1 MTAQP
6 SDRDRTD
13 YGPFAHLTVPNT
25 ALYRQVMRAFLAAK
39 ERFAVHLRPE
49 DVYAAL
55 PPERRPGDPD
65 AVVKALD
72 SLVEWGNLRADPD
85 TSRVTAVEDFYRKRF
100 IYQLTQAG
108 EAAEQALSAYD
119 EALGRRGALQAV
131 ALHDIVTQLRALLVI
146 AAEREE
152 DGPDAAKAHLALS
165 ALTARFDA
173 LAENAR
179 AFMGSLQRTIDLH
192 GVEVE
197 VFLAYKDRLI
207 QYLERF
213 IQDLI
218 TLGGRIALLVGELE
232 RDGTADG
239 LLRLAAARE
248 AADAAPEEAA
258 DAEARAYERWA
269 ARWAGLSAWFV
280 SADGRPAQ
288 ARLLRGRALGA
299 IPQLLAVVRQLNE
312 RRAGRSDRSADF
324 RALARWFAEAPDDA
338 ARHRLWRAAFG
349 LYPARH
355 LTVDADT
362 LDERAAR
369 PEPAATPWAE
379 AEPLRIS
386 PQLRRTGSY
395 ERRGKAR
402 KVQDRSEQRR
412 LLAEIAARQTAEIA
426 AARARLAT
434 DGTTR
439 LSALG
444 ELDPAAF
451 GLFLRLLGDALATW
465 RPGMTT
471 TVTTSNDGTM
481 EIRLTALADGT
492 TAEIRTPGGAFRG
505 PDHLVEIT
513 DLTRDGRVRA
523 DGSGA
528 DTATGTATG
537 TAAGHPGGTG
547 TSAPGAA
554 GAGAA
559 DPRHAA
565 EAAGPR
571 GAAATT
577 GPRDAADT
585 APAEPRHTAA
595 TTGQPGAADTAA
607 AQPRTVVHGP
617 GNTGADAR
625 EAVADS
631 VEKPEGAAGTTA
643 RQQGGAR

>member
-1 MTAQP
+1 MTPQP
-6 SDRDRTD
+6 PEPDRTESAESAGRAAPSGHAS
-13 YGPFAHLTVPNT
+13 YSPFAHLTAPHS
-25 ALYRQVMRAFLAAK
+25 AFYRDVMHAFLTAK

-49 DVYAAL
+49 DVHAAL
-55 PPERRPGDPD
+55 PSEHRPAAPD

-72 SLVEWGNLRADPD
+72 SLVGWGNLRADPD
-85 TSRVTAVEDFYRKRF
+85 TSRVTAVEDFYRRRF

-108 EAAEQALSAYD
+108 EAAEQALSVYD

-146 AAEREE
+146 AAEHEE
-152 DGPDAAKAHLALS
+152 GEPDPAKAHLALS
-165 ALTARFDA
+165 TLTNRFEA

-218 TLGGRIALLVGELE
+218 TLGGRIARLIGELE
-232 RDGTADG
+232 ERGRVG
-239 LLRLAAARE
+239 VLLRLAAARE
-248 AADAAPEEAA
+248 AADAAPDEAES
-258 DAEARAYERWA
+258 AEARARARWA
-269 ARWAGLSAWFV
+269 AKWAGLSAWFV
-280 SADGRPAQ
+280 SADGREAQ

-324 RALARWFAEAPDDA
+324 RTLARWFAEAPDA
-338 ARHRLWRAAFG
+338 EARHRLWRAAFG

-362 LDERAAR
+362 LADRAAR
-369 PEPAATPWAE
+369 PVAASTPWAE

-386 PQLRRTGSY
+386 PHLRRTGSY
-395 ERRGKAR
+395 ERRGKPR
-402 KVQDRSEQRR
+402 KVQDRTEQRR
-412 LLAEIAARQTAEIA
+412 QLAEIAAKQAEEIA

-444 ELDPAAF
+444 EFDPMAF

-471 TVTTSNDGTM
+471 TVTTGNDGTM
-481 EIRLTALADGT
+481 EIRLTALDDGT
-492 TAEIRTPGGAFRG
+492 TAEIRTPGGVFRG

-513 DLTRDGRVRA
+513 DLTAGNPARRA
-523 DGSGA
+523 
-528 DTATGTATG
+528 
-537 TAAGHPGGTG
+537 
-547 TSAPGAA
+547 
-554 GAGAA
+554 
-559 DPRHAA
+559 R
-565 EAAGPR
+565 
-571 GAAATT
+571 
-577 GPRDAADT
+577 
-585 APAEPRHTAA
+585 
-595 TTGQPGAADTAA
+595 
-607 AQPRTVVHGP
+607 
-617 GNTGADAR
+617 
-625 EAVADS
+625 
-631 VEKPEGAAGTTA
+631 
-643 RQQGGAR
+643 

>member
-1 MTAQP
+1 MTSPPAEP
-6 SDRDRTD
+6 DPVESTEHAS
-13 YGPFAHLTVPNT
+13 YAPFAHLTVPNT
-25 ALYRQVMRAFLAAK
+25 ALYRQVMGVFMAAK

-49 DVYAAL
+49 EVHAAL
-55 PPERRPGDPD
+55 AREHRPADLD
-65 AVVKALD
+65 TVAKALD

-100 IYQLTQAG
+100 IYQLTRAG

-131 ALHDIVTQLRALLVI
+131 ALHDIVTQLRALLVL
-146 AAEREE
+146 AAEQGEGE
-152 DGPDAAKAHLALS
+152 PDAAKAHLALS
-165 ALTARFDA
+165 ALTSRFEA

-192 GVEVE
+192 GVEVA

-218 TLGGRIALLVGELE
+218 TLGGRIARLIGELE
-232 RDGTADG
+232 EQGRVGV

-248 AADAAPEEAA
+248 AGDAAPDEAET
-258 DAEARAYERWA
+258 AEAQAY
-269 ARWAGLSAWFV
+269 ARWVTKWEGLSAWFV
-280 SADGRPAQ
+280 SADGSESQ

-324 RALARWFAEAPDDA
+324 RTLARWFAEAPDDE

-362 LDERAAR
+362 LAERAAS
-369 PEPAATPWAE
+369 PVAASTPWAE

-395 ERRGKAR
+395 ERRGKPR
-402 KVQDRSEQRR
+402 RVQDRSEQRR
-412 LLAEIAARQTAEIA
+412 QLAEIAARQAEEIA

-444 ELDPAAF
+444 ELDPVAF

-465 RPGMTT
+465 RPGVTT
-471 TVTTSNDGTM
+471 TEATSNDGTM
-481 EIRLTALADGT
+481 EIRLTALNDGT
-492 TAEIRTPGGAFRG
+492 TAEIRTPGGVFRG
-505 PDHLVEIT
+505 PDHTVEIT
-513 DLTRDGRVRA
+513 DLTT
-523 DGSGA
+523 S
-528 DTATGTATG
+528 TA
-537 TAAGHPGGTG
+537 
-547 TSAPGAA
+547 
-554 GAGAA
+554 
-559 DPRHAA
+559 
-565 EAAGPR
+565 
-571 GAAATT
+571 
-577 GPRDAADT
+577 
-585 APAEPRHTAA
+585 
-595 TTGQPGAADTAA
+595 
-607 AQPRTVVHGP
+607 V
-617 GNTGADAR
+617 R
-625 EAVADS
+625 EA
-631 VEKPEGAAGTTA
+631 
-643 RQQGGAR
+643 R

>member
-1 MTAQP
+1 MTSPA
-6 SDRDRTD
+6 S
-13 YGPFAHLTVPNT
+13 GPRGSEHAPFIHLTVPNA

-49 DVYAAL
+49 DVHAAL
-55 PPERRPGDPD
+55 PPEHRPSELE

-108 EAAEQALSAYD
+108 EAAEQALSVYD

-152 DGPDAAKAHLALS
+152 GGPDAAKAHLALS
-165 ALTARFDA
+165 ALTGRFEA

-179 AFMGSLQRTIDLH
+179 AFMGSLQRTMDLH

-218 TLGGRIALLVGELE
+218 TLGGRIAVLIGELE
-232 RDGTADG
+232 RDGRAG
-239 LLRLAAARE
+239 VLLRLAAARE

-258 DAEARAYERWA
+258 SAEEQAYERWTA
-269 ARWAGLSAWFV
+269 KWAGLTAWFV
-280 SADGRPAQ
+280 SADGRESQ

-324 RALARWFAEAPDDA
+324 RTLARWFAEAPDDE

-349 LYPARH
+349 LYSARH

-362 LDERAAR
+362 LAERTAR
-369 PEPAATPWAE
+369 PVPASTPWAE

-395 ERRGKAR
+395 ERRGRAR
-402 KVQDRSEQRR
+402 RVQDRSEQRHR
-412 LLAEIAARQTAEIA
+412 LAEIAARQAEEIA

-434 DGTTR
+434 DGAIR

-444 ELDPAAF
+444 ELDPVAF
-451 GLFLRLLGDALATW
+451 TLFLQLLGDALATW
-465 RPGMTT
+465 RPGVTS
-471 TVTTSNDGTM
+471 TVATSNDGSM

-492 TAEIRTPGGAFRG
+492 TAGIRTPGGTFRG

-513 DLTRDGRVRA
+513 DLTRPGR
-523 DGSGA
+523 
-528 DTATGTATG
+528 
-537 TAAGHPGGTG
+537 AG
-547 TSAPGAA
+547 
-554 GAGAA
+554 
-559 DPRHAA
+559 
-565 EAAGPR
+565 
-571 GAAATT
+571 
-577 GPRDAADT
+577 
-585 APAEPRHTAA
+585 
-595 TTGQPGAADTAA
+595 
-607 AQPRTVVHGP
+607 QPRTGR
-617 GNTGADAR
+617 D
-625 EAVADS
+625 D
-631 VEKPEGAAGTTA
+631 
-643 RQQGGAR
+643 

>member
-1 MTAQP
+1 MCVGNNAETMTPQP
-6 SDRDRTD
+6 AEPDCTESAESSARTD
-13 YGPFAHLTVPNT
+13 SSGHASYAPFAHLTAPNS
-25 ALYRQVMRAFLAAK
+25 ALYRDVMGAFLAAK

-49 DVYAAL
+49 DVHAAL
-55 PPERRPGDPD
+55 PPQRRPAALD

-108 EAAEQALSAYD
+108 EAAEQALTAYD

-146 AAEREE
+146 AVEE
-152 DGPDAAKAHLALS
+152 GEGQPDAAKAHLALS
-165 ALTARFDA
+165 TLTGRFEA

-192 GVEVE
+192 GVAVE

-218 TLGGRIALLVGELE
+218 TLGGRIALLIGELE
-232 RDGTADG
+232 EQGRVDA

-248 AADAAPEEAA
+248 AADAAPDEAES
-258 DAEARAYERWA
+258 AEARAYAQWA
-269 ARWAGLSAWFV
+269 AKWAGLAAWFV
-280 SADGRPAQ
+280 SANGRESQ

-324 RALARWFAEAPDDA
+324 RTLARWLAEALDDA

-362 LDERAAR
+362 LSERTAHPVAAS
-369 PEPAATPWAE
+369 TPWAE

-395 ERRGKAR
+395 ERRGKPR

-412 LLAEIAARQTAEIA
+412 QLAEIAAKQAEEIT

-434 DGTTR
+434 DSTTR

-444 ELDPAAF
+444 ELDPVAF
-451 GLFLRLLGDALATW
+451 GLLLRLLGDALATW

-471 TVTTSNDGTM
+471 TAATSNDGTM
-481 EIRLTALADGT
+481 EIRLTALTDGT
-492 TAEIRTPGGAFRG
+492 TAEIPTPGGVFRG

-513 DLTRDGRVRA
+513 DLT
-523 DGSGA
+523 
-528 DTATGTATG
+528 TGT
-537 TAAGHPGGTG
+537 P
-547 TSAPGAA
+547 
-554 GAGAA
+554 
-559 DPRHAA
+559 
-565 EAAGPR
+565 
-571 GAAATT
+571 
-577 GPRDAADT
+577 
-585 APAEPRHTAA
+585 
-595 TTGQPGAADTAA
+595 
-607 AQPRTVVHGP
+607 
-617 GNTGADAR
+617 AR
-625 EAVADS
+625 EA
-631 VEKPEGAAGTTA
+631 
-643 RQQGGAR
+643 R

>member
-1 MTAQP
+1 MTSTP
-6 SDRDRTD
+6 SGPARAG
-13 YGPFAHLTVPNT
+13 YAPFAHLTVPN
-25 ALYRQVMRAFLAAK
+25 APLYRRVMGTFLAAK

-49 DVYAAL
+49 DVHGAL
-55 PPERRPGDPD
+55 PAEHRPADLD
-65 AVVKALD
+65 TVVKALD

-108 EAAEQALSAYD
+108 EAAEQALTAYD

-146 AAEREE
+146 AGEQE
-152 DGPDAAKAHLALS
+152 PDAAKAHLALS
-165 ALTARFDA
+165 ALTGRFGA

-192 GVEVE
+192 DVEVE

-218 TLGGRIALLVGELE
+218 TLGGRIALLIGELE
-232 RDGTADG
+232 DQGRAGV

-248 AADAAPEEAA
+248 AADAAPDEAES
-258 DAEARAYERWA
+258 AEAQAYERWA
-269 ARWAGLSAWFV
+269 ARWSGLAAWFV
-280 SADGRPAQ
+280 SADGRESQ
-288 ARLLRGRALGA
+288 ARLLRGRALAA

-324 RALARWFAEAPDDA
+324 RALARWFAEAPDDE

-362 LDERAAR
+362 LERRTAHPVAAS
-369 PEPAATPWAE
+369 TPWAE

-412 LLAEIAARQTAEIA
+412 RLAEIAVRQAEETA

-434 DGTTR
+434 NGTTR

-451 GLFLRLLGDALATW
+451 GLFLGLLGDALATW
-465 RPGMTT
+465 RPGMTS
-471 TVTTSNDGTM
+471 TVATSNDGSM

-492 TAEIRTPGGAFRG
+492 TAEIRTPGGVFRG
-505 PDHLVEIT
+505 PDHRVEIT
-513 DLTRDGRVRA
+513 DLTRSGRIRM
-523 DGSGA
+523 
-528 DTATGTATG
+528 
-537 TAAGHPGGTG
+537 
-547 TSAPGAA
+547 TSP
-554 GAGAA
+554 
-559 DPRHAA
+559 PMWEER
-565 EAAGPR
+565 
-571 GAAATT
+571 
-577 GPRDAADT
+577 
-585 APAEPRHTAA
+585 
-595 TTGQPGAADTAA
+595 
-607 AQPRTVVHGP
+607 
-617 GNTGADAR
+617 
-625 EAVADS
+625 
-631 VEKPEGAAGTTA
+631 
-643 RQQGGAR
+643 

>member
-1 MTAQP
+1 MTSTP
-6 SDRDRTD
+6 SGPARAG
-13 YGPFAHLTVPNT
+13 YAPFAHLTVPN
-25 ALYRQVMRAFLAAK
+25 APLYRRVMGTFLAAK

-49 DVYAAL
+49 DVHGAL
-55 PPERRPGDPD
+55 PAEHRPADLD
-65 AVVKALD
+65 TVVKALD

-108 EAAEQALSAYD
+108 EAAEQALTAYD

-146 AAEREE
+146 AAEEE
-152 DGPDAAKAHLALS
+152 PDAAKAHLALS
-165 ALTARFDA
+165 ALTGRFGA

-192 GVEVE
+192 DVEVE
-197 VFLAYKDRLI
+197 EFLAYKDRLI

-218 TLGGRIALLVGELE
+218 TLGGRIALLIGELE
-232 RDGTADG
+232 DQGGRADA

-248 AADAAPEEAA
+248 AADAAPDEAES
-258 DAEARAYERWA
+258 AEAQAYERWA
-269 ARWAGLSAWFV
+269 ARWAGLAAWFV
-280 SADGRPAQ
+280 SADGRESQ
-288 ARLLRGRALGA
+288 ARLLRGRALAA

-324 RALARWFAEAPDDA
+324 RALARWFAEAPDDE

-362 LDERAAR
+362 LERRTAR
-369 PEPAATPWAE
+369 PVAASTPWAE

-412 LLAEIAARQTAEIA
+412 RLAEIAVRQAEETA

-444 ELDPAAF
+444 ALDPDAF
-451 GLFLRLLGDALATW
+451 GLFLGLLGDALATW

-471 TVTTSNDGTM
+471 TVATSNDGSM

-492 TAEIRTPGGAFRG
+492 TAEIRTPGGVFRG
-505 PDHLVEIT
+505 PDHQVEIT
-513 DLTRDGRVRA
+513 DLTQTGRIRM
-523 DGSGA
+523 
-528 DTATGTATG
+528 
-537 TAAGHPGGTG
+537 
-547 TSAPGAA
+547 TSP
-554 GAGAA
+554 
-559 DPRHAA
+559 PMWEER
-565 EAAGPR
+565 
-571 GAAATT
+571 
-577 GPRDAADT
+577 
-585 APAEPRHTAA
+585 
-595 TTGQPGAADTAA
+595 
-607 AQPRTVVHGP
+607 
-617 GNTGADAR
+617 
-625 EAVADS
+625 
-631 VEKPEGAAGTTA
+631 
-643 RQQGGAR
+643 